1 MAGPFWPTR
10 LWRHVL
16 SRPSAPRFDFDG
28 TFKTLFQQKEMV
40 EDLTHPRFASELQ
53 GCRPVRPLT
62 IERASIE
69 AEPEPRT
76 RRRQSDLVW
85 ELEHKGTR
93 RLLLLEHQARVDPG
107 MSVRMMEYLL
117 NVWHS
122 TGRRR
127 DLPIY
132 PLVFSTA
139 ARPFGVWLQSWPH
152 GAGDR
157 SVFFVE
163 GPLLD
168 IHRYPFPSADLQ
180 VFDLPRNNRVTC
192 VIALARLQWALRD
205 RSRAPITHSAVY
217 ALIMHVVVDWL
228 KPLLDPDGS
237 ELGDAFAV
245 WIATGMADLLRS
257 WPASQEALDNISTLT
272 FAQLERTMITVQ
284 ELIEEGRQEGQ
295 LATLTDYVALYW
307 GDVAAT
313 AFRAQLADTTP
324 DQLPTLA
331 ELQGRWQ
338 RQEPPLPQENGAIH
352 RNSDNPPGHR

>member
-1 MAGPFWPTR
+1 MI
-10 LWRHVL
+10 
-16 SRPSAPRFDFDG
+16 
-28 TFKTLFQQKEMV
+28 
-40 EDLTHPRFASELQ
+40 EDLAHPRFVSDLQ
-53 GCRPVRPLT
+53 GYRPVRPVT
-62 IERASIE
+62 IERTSIE
-69 AEPEPRT
+69 AEPDPRT

-85 ELEHKGTR
+85 ELEREGAR

-107 MSVRMMEYLL
+107 MSVRMAEYMV

-122 TGRRR
+122 AGRKH
-127 DLPIY
+127 DVPIY

-139 ARPFGVWLQSWPH
+139 VRPFGAWLQSWPH

-157 SVFFVE
+157 SVFFVD

-168 IHRYPFPSADLQ
+168 IHQYPFPSADPQ
-180 VFDLPRNNRVTC
+180 VFDLPRDNRVTS

-205 RSRAPITHSAVY
+205 GHRAPIVRSAAY
-217 ALIMHVVVDWL
+217 ALVMHVVVDWL

-257 WPASQEALDNISTLT
+257 WPASREALDNISTLT
-272 FAQLERTMITVQ
+272 FAQLERTMTTVQ
-284 ELIEEGRQEGQ
+284 ELMQEVRQEGRQEGQ

-307 GDVAAT
+307 GDAAAA
-313 AFRAQLADTTP
+313 AFRTRLADTTL

-338 RQEPPLPQENGAIH
+338 RQEPPLPQENGAVH
-352 RNSDNPPGHR
+352 RNSDNPPGRG